1 MEVRQG
7 NPKMISKIL
16 AWLTDGKVSTWFTV
30 IVGIAA
36 NAVIFYCGYGVAAN
50 KYKAEIAEIRE
61 AQAMALA
68 EKEKTYRANERKQ
81 IEAYAEAID
90 QLEESRS
97 NARGLRD
104 SLERVRVEADRYRA
118 KLSRANTSACKHF
131 EERLSRCADL
141 LSEGAELAT
150 EGTELSGRISAEK
163 DAVVRIHLA
172 K

>member
-1 MEVRQG
+1 MTGLKYVG
-7 NPKMISKIL
+7 VGL
-16 AWLTDGKVSTWFTV
+16 AAMGIFIGGYKYAAALYEAD
-30 IVGIAA
+30 IAA
-36 NAVIFYCGYGVAAN
+36 IN
-50 KYKAEIAEIRE
+50 E
-61 AQAMALA
+61 AHAMALA
-68 EKEKTYRANERKQ
+68 QKESEYRANASKQ
-81 IEAYAEAID
+81 ILVYNEAID
-90 QLEESRS
+90 ELEKSRS
-97 NARGLRD
+97 DARSMRD

>member
-1 MEVRQG
+1 MNWFKYAG
-7 NPKMISKIL
+7 L
-16 AWLTDGKVSTWFTV
+16 A
-30 IVGIAA
+30 
-36 NAVIFYCGYGVAAN
+36 VAAALIFGAGY
-50 KYKAEIAEIRE
+50 KYAAALYESDIASINE
-61 AQAMALA
+61 AHAIALA
-68 EKEKTYRANERKQ
+68 QKESEYRANERKQ
-81 IEAYAEAID
+81 ILAYTEAID
-90 QLEESRS
+90 ELEKSRS
-97 NARGLRD
+97 DARSMRD